1 MKRELKIGGS
11 QIVTIENGI
20 VSVPATNGN
29 VWMTEYEIADLFQVF
44 ISAVIANRKAILKS
58 GVLWKEDVCR
68 EIKTQNGSIEQYNL
82 EMIMALA
89 FRIKS
94 YRTEIFRNWM
104 IRKLT
109 TIPVP
114 QELLINFQSD
124 IDKIIL
130 N

>member
-1 MKRELKIGGS
+1 MTRE
-11 QIVTIENGI
+11 IVTIENGI
-20 VSVPATNGN
+20 VSIPATNGN

-58 GVLWKEDVCR
+58 GAFWKEDVCR
-68 EIKTQNGSIEQYNL
+68 EVKTQNGSIEQYNL
-82 EMIMALA
+82 EMIIALS
-89 FRIKS
+89 FRTKS

-109 TIPVP
+109 TMPVP
-114 QELLINFQSD
+114 HELLINFQSD